1 MIRTLLEDNE
11 EEFLAPYAC
20 KSRHTRGRR
29 YPEEKHPYRTDFQR
43 DRERIIYS
51 SAFRRLEYK
60 TQVFVNHE
68 GDHYRTRLTHTI
80 EVAQIARSIARALR
94 LNEDLAE
101 AISLVHDLGH
111 TPFGHSG
118 EEKLK
123 ELMEEV
129 GGFEHNCQTLR
140 VVDLLEERYPDFP
153 GLNLAYEVREGIMKH
168 ETIYDKPASGEFNP
182 EEQPTLECQAVSF
195 ADEIAYNC
203 HDVDDG
209 LYSGV
214 LTEEQLADLDIWKQL
229 KQKAGD
235 VYLQLPERGRR
246 KLMVKLLI
254 NELVTDLIRESEAKI
269 KRLKIETSEEVRSA
283 GEPLLTFSK
292 EKTRQNSQL
301 RTFLFANMYTYHKML
316 RMSDKAKRTIE
327 ELFEAYSR
335 NHNLLPPW
343 IRERIDGDH
352 PLIVIGDYIAG
363 MTDRFAML
371 EHKRLH
377 DPYELV

>member
-11 EEFLAPYAC
+11 EKFLAPYAC

-43 DRERIIYS
+43 DRERIVYS

-68 GDHYRTRLTHTI
+68 GDHYRTRLTHSI

-140 VVDLLEERYPDFP
+140 VVDLLEERYPDFA
-153 GLNLAYEVREGIMKH
+153 GLNLCFEVREGIMKH
-168 ETIYDKPASGEFNP
+168 ETIYDKPPPGEFNP
-182 EEQPTLECQAVSF
+182 EEQPTLECQTVSF

-209 LYSGV
+209 LYSGI
-214 LTEEQLADLDIWKQL
+214 LTEEQLEELDIWNQL
-229 KQKAGD
+229 KQKAGK

-254 NELVTDLIRESEAKI
+254 NELVTDLISESERKMSDHGIQSLAEI
-269 KRLKIETSEEVRSA
+269 RSQA
-283 GEPLLTFSK
+283 EGLLTFSK
-292 EKTRQNSQL
+292 ERGRQNSQL
-301 RTFLFANMYTYHKML
+301 RTFLFANMYTHHKML

>member
-11 EEFLAPYAC
+11 ERLLAPYAC
-20 KSRHTRGRR
+20 KSKDTRGRNH
-29 YPEEKHPYRTDFQR
+29 PEEKHPYRTDFQR

-68 GDHYRTRLTHTI
+68 GDHYRTRLTHSI
-80 EVAQIARSIARALR
+80 EVAQLARSIARALR

-101 AISLVHDLGH
+101 AISLAHDLGH

-118 EEKLK
+118 EEILK

-129 GGFEHNCQTLR
+129 GGFEHNRQTLR

-153 GLNLAYEVREGIMKH
+153 GLNLTYEVREGIIKH
-168 ETIYDKPASGEFNP
+168 ETMYDKPSSSEFNP
-182 EEQPTLECQAVSF
+182 AEQPTVECQAVSF

-214 LTEEQLADLDIWKQL
+214 LTEEQLEELHIWKQL
-229 KQKAGD
+229 KEKAGK

-254 NELVTDLIRESEAKI
+254 NDLVTDLIGECE
-269 KRLKIETSEEVRSA
+269 KRIARLRIQSLEEVRSQP
-283 GEPLLTFSK
+283 ETLLGFSK
-292 EKTRQNSQL
+292 EKGRQNSQL
-301 RTFLFANMYTYHKML
+301 RTFLFSNMYTHHKML
-316 RMSDKAKRTIE
+316 RMSDKAKRTIKA
-327 ELFEAYSR
+327 LFEAYR
-335 NHNLLPPW
+335 NNHNLLPPW
-343 IRERIDGDH
+343 IQERINGDH
-352 PLIVIGDYIAG
+352 PLKVIGDYIAG
-363 MTDRFAML
+363 MTDRFAIQ
-371 EHKRLH
+371 EHQRIY

>member
-11 EEFLAPYAC
+11 GRFLAPYAS
-20 KSRHTRGRR
+20 KSRDIQGRK

-80 EVAQIARSIARALR
+80 EVAQLARSIARALR

-101 AISLVHDLGH
+101 AISLAHDLGH

-118 EEKLK
+118 EEILK
-123 ELMEEV
+123 QLMEKV
-129 GGFEHNCQTLR
+129 GGFEHNRQTLR

-153 GLNLAYEVREGIMKH
+153 GLNLTYEVREGIMKH
-168 ETIYDKPASGEFNP
+168 ETIYDQPSSAEFDP
-182 EEQPTLECQAVSF
+182 DEQPTLECQVVSF

-214 LTEEQLADLDIWKQL
+214 LMEKQLEGLDIWKHL
-229 KQKAGD
+229 REKAGK
-235 VYLQLPERGRR
+235 LHTELPERGRR

-254 NELVTDLIRESEAKI
+254 NELVTDLVQKSEKNLI
-269 KRLKIETSEEVRSA
+269 HRNVQSLEEVRSA

-292 EKTRQNSQL
+292 EKGKQNSQL
-301 RTFLFANMYTYHKML
+301 RTFLFANMYTHHKML
-316 RMSDKAKRTIE
+316 RMSDKAKRTIQ
-327 ELFEAYSR
+327 ELFEAYRR

-343 IRERIDGDH
+343 VQERIDGDH
-352 PLIVIGDYIAG
+352 PMVVIGDYIAG
-363 MTDRFAML
+363 MTDRFAL
-371 EHKRLH
+371 QEHKKLY
-377 DPYELV
+377 DPFERV

>member
-11 EEFLAPYAC
+11 EKFLAPYAC
-20 KSRHTRGRR
+20 KSRHTRGRK

-68 GDHYRTRLTHTI
+68 GDHYRTRLTHSI
-80 EVAQIARSIARALR
+80 EVAQLARSIARALR

-153 GLNLAYEVREGIMKH
+153 GLNLTYEVREGIMKH

-209 LYSGV
+209 LYSGI
-214 LTEEQLADLDIWKQL
+214 LTEEQLEELDIWKQL
-229 KQKAGD
+229 KQKTGD

-254 NELVTDLIRESEAKI
+254 NELVTDLISESERKMSHHGI
-269 KRLKIETSEEVRSA
+269 QSPEEVRSA
-283 GEPLLTFSK
+283 GESLLTFSK
-292 EKTRQNSQL
+292 EKGKQNSQL
-301 RTFLFANMYTYHKML
+301 RTFLFANMYTHHKML

-327 ELFEAYSR
+327 QLFEAYQR

-343 IRERIDGDH
+343 VHERIDGDH

-363 MTDRFAML
+363 MTDRFALL

>member
-11 EEFLAPYAC
+11 EKFLAPYAS
-20 KSRHTRGRR
+20 KSRDTRGRK

-43 DRERIIYS
+43 DRERIIFS

-68 GDHYRTRLTHTI
+68 GDHYRTRLTHSI
-80 EVAQIARSIARALR
+80 EVAQLARSIARALR

-101 AISLVHDLGH
+101 AISLAHDLGH

-118 EEKLK
+118 EEILK
-123 ELMEEV
+123 QLMQEV
-129 GGFEHNCQTLR
+129 GGFEHNRQTLR
-140 VVDLLEERYPDFP
+140 VVDLLEERYPNFP
-153 GLNLAYEVREGIMKH
+153 GLNLTYEVREGIIKH
-168 ETIYDKPASGEFNP
+168 ETIYDRPTSGEFNP
-182 EEQPTLECQAVSF
+182 EQQSTLECQAVSF

-209 LYSGV
+209 LYSGI
-214 LTEEQLADLDIWKQL
+214 LTEEQLEELQIWKQL
-229 KQKAGD
+229 RQKAGN

-254 NELVTDLIRESEAKI
+254 DDLVTDLIRESEKKI
-269 KRLKIETSEEVRSA
+269 ERLKISSPEEVRSA
-283 GEPLLTFSK
+283 GEGLLTFSK
-292 EKTRQNSQL
+292 EKGKQNSQL
-301 RTFLFANMYTYHKML
+301 RAFLFANMYTHHKML
-316 RMSDKAKRTIE
+316 RMSDKAKRTVAG
-327 ELFEAYSR
+327 LFQTYSR

-343 IRERIDGDH
+343 IRQRINGDP

-363 MTDRFAML
+363 MTDRFALL

>member
-11 EEFLAPYAC
+11 EKLLAPYAC
-20 KSRHTRGRR
+20 KSRDTRGRN

-68 GDHYRTRLTHTI
+68 GDHYRTRLTHSI
-80 EVAQIARSIARALR
+80 EVAQLARSIARALR

-101 AISLVHDLGH
+101 AISLAHDLGH

-118 EEKLK
+118 EEILK

-129 GGFEHNCQTLR
+129 GGFEHNRQTLR
-140 VVDLLEERYPDFP
+140 VVDFLEERYPDFR
-153 GLNLAYEVREGIMKH
+153 GLNLTYEVREGIIKH
-168 ETIYDKPASGEFNP
+168 ETIYDKPTSSEFNSA
-182 EEQPTLECQAVSF
+182 EQPTLECQAVSF

-209 LYSGV
+209 LYSGI
-214 LTEEQLADLDIWKQL
+214 LTEEQLEELHIWRQL
-229 KQKAGD
+229 KEKAGK

-254 NELVTDLIRESEAKI
+254 NDLVTDLISESEKKI
-269 KRLKIETSEEVRSA
+269 ARLRIQSLEEVRSQP
-283 GEPLLTFSK
+283 ETLLSFSK
-292 EKTRQNSQL
+292 EKGRQNSQL
-301 RTFLFANMYTYHKML
+301 RTFLFSNMYTHHKML
-316 RMSDKAKRTIE
+316 RMSDKAKRTIKA
-327 ELFEAYSR
+327 LFEAYR
-335 NHNLLPPW
+335 KNHNLLPPW
-343 IRERIDGDH
+343 IGERINGDH
-352 PLIVIGDYIAG
+352 PLKVIGDYIAG
-363 MTDRFAML
+363 MTDRFAIQ
-371 EHKRLH
+371 EHQRIY

>member
-11 EEFLAPYAC
+11 EKFLAPYAC

-43 DRERIIYS
+43 DRERIVYS

-140 VVDLLEERYPDFP
+140 VVDLLEERYPDFA
-153 GLNLAYEVREGIMKH
+153 GLNLCFEVREGIMKH
-168 ETIYDKPASGEFNP
+168 ETIYDKPPPGEFNP

-254 NELVTDLIRESEAKI
+254 NELVTDLISESERKMSHHGI
-269 KRLKIETSEEVRSA
+269 QSLEEIRSQPE
-283 GEPLLTFSK
+283 GLLTFSK
-292 EKTRQNSQL
+292 ERGRQNSQL
-301 RTFLFANMYTYHKML
+301 RTFLFANMYTHHKML